1 MSNAEPLILL
11 VEDYKPVLST
21 LRMVLEAQGY
31 RVAGAGSGAEALRV
45 MEEVQPDLIIS
56 DIIMPDMDGYA
67 FYKAV
72 RSPAVRSP
80 AVRSPAVRSPAVRAH
95 PEWESIPFMFL
106 TARADEWTSMRARSL
121 GVDCTITKPFRIA
134 DLLSAVG
141 HQLERAARLD
151 ERRALERMLTL
162 KPTEADVDRLLEYV
176 CRNTEAEAPQLDS
189 LWLCG
194 QPTRWDL
201 SLLRGDQLDALDA
214 AAMCRPGS
222 YPCPSPS
229 A

>member
-1 MSNAEPLILL
+1 MSNAEALILL
-11 VEDYKPVLST
+11 VEDYQPVLST
-21 LRMVLEAQGY
+21 LRTVLEAQGY
-31 RVAGAGSGAEALRV
+31 RVAGASSGAEALRM
-45 MEEVQPDLIIS
+45 MEEIRPDLIIS

-67 FYKAV
+67 FYQAV

-80 AVRSPAVRSPAVRAH
+80 APRAR

-134 DLLSAVG
+134 DLLSAVRR
-141 HQLERAARLD
+141 QLDRAARLA
-151 ERRALERMLTL
+151 ERRAFERRLTL
-162 KPTEADVDRLLEYV
+162 RPTEADIDRLLDYAWKGAQ
-176 CRNTEAEAPQLDS
+176 AEAPQLDS
-189 LWLCG
+189 LRLCG

-222 YPCPSPS
+222 YPCPCPS

>member
-1 MSNAEPLILL
+1 
-11 VEDYKPVLST
+11 
-21 LRMVLEAQGY
+21 
-31 RVAGAGSGAEALRV
+31 
-45 MEEVQPDLIIS
+45 
-56 DIIMPDMDGYA
+56 MPDMDGYA
-67 FYKAV
+67 FYQ
-72 RSPAVRSP
+72 AVRSP

-201 SLLRGDQLDALDA
+201 SLLRDDQLEALDA
-214 AAMCRPGS
+214 AAVCRPGACFGT
-222 YPCPSPS
+222 YPCP
-229 A
+229 